1 MPGVVGLVVNPA
13 SGKDI
18 RRLVASASVFDN
30 REKLSIVR
38 RAVLGAMAA
47 GIERFVYM
55 PDCHGIVSAAVE
67 DLGERATFERLPSP
81 VTDSALDTTRAAERM
96 RELDVG
102 CVITL
107 GGDGTNRAFVLG
119 WQEAPL
125 VAISTGT
132 NNVFPEMVEGT
143 IAGAAAGLVASGA
156 VSLTEATRQVK
167 TIHVTVEGERDELA
181 LIDAVLLDEA
191 FVGARAIWSPARLK
205 TLVLARA
212 EPAVVGMSAI
222 GGLLHPLPDHVDGGL
237 VVEVGP
243 GGEVVTA
250 PIAPGL
256 YAEVPVSAF
265 REVGPGEIV
274 EVCGPGV
281 LALDGERE
289 RRLKPGQS
297 ARLTVRR
304 DGPLVVDIQAV
315 LRLAA
320 TRGQFRTTWN
330 EGTHGN

>member
-47 GIERFVYM
+47 GIDRFVYM

-67 DLGERATFERLPSP
+67 DLVEDAVFERLPSP
-81 VTDSALDTTRAAERM
+81 VTDSALDTTRAADRM
-96 RELDVG
+96 RESGVG

-107 GGDGTNRAFVLG
+107 GGDGTNRAFAMG
-119 WQEAPL
+119 WRDPPL

-156 VSLTEATRQVK
+156 VRSGEASRQVK
-167 TIHVTVEGERDELA
+167 TVHVSVDGEKDDLA

-191 FVGARAIWSPARLK
+191 FVGARAIWSPVRLK

-222 GGLLHPLPDHVDGGL
+222 GGLLHPLPDSVDGGL
-237 VVEVGP
+237 VVEAGP
-243 GGEVVTA
+243 GGHVVTA

-256 YAEVPVSAF
+256 YTEVPVRTF
-265 REVGPGEIV
+265 RQVGLGETV
-274 EVCGPGV
+274 GVCGPGV

-297 ARLTVRR
+297 AGLTVRR
-304 DGPLVVDIQAV
+304 DGPLVVDVQLV
-315 LRLAA
+315 LKLAA
-320 TRGQFRTTWN
+320 ARGLFRTAWS
-330 EGTHGN
+330 EGINGN

>member
-1 MPGVVGLVVNPA
+1 MPGVIGVVVNPA

-47 GIERFVYM
+47 GVERFVYM
-55 PDCHGIVSAAVE
+55 PDVHAIVGSAVA
-67 DLGERATFERLPSP
+67 DLRDDADFEPLPSP
-81 VTDSALDTTRAAERM
+81 STDSALDTTRAAERM

-107 GGDGTNRAFVLG
+107 GGDGTNRAFALG
-119 WQEAPL
+119 WQDAPL

-132 NNVFPEMVEGT
+132 NNVFPQMVEGT
-143 IAGAAAGLVASGA
+143 VAGAAAGLVASGK
-156 VSLTEATRQVK
+156 VRLREASRQVK
-167 TIHVTVEGERDELA
+167 AVHVVVEGEKDDLA
-181 LIDAVLLDEA
+181 LIDAVFLDEA

-222 GGLLHPLPDHVDGGL
+222 GGLLQPVPDCADAGL
-237 VVEVGP
+237 LVEAGP
-243 GGEVVTA
+243 GGHAVTA

-256 YAEVPVSAF
+256 YAPVHVRTF
-265 REVGPGEIV
+265 RQIDLGETV
-274 EVCGPGV
+274 EVRGPGV

-289 RRLKPGQS
+289 RPIKPGQV

-304 DGPLVVDIQAV
+304 DGPIVVDVPAV
-315 LRLAA
+315 MHRAA
-320 TRGQFRTTWN
+320 TRGFFRTTPS
-330 EGTHGN
+330 EALDGD

>member
-47 GIERFVYM
+47 GIDQFVYM

-67 DLGERATFERLPSP
+67 DLGERAMFERLPSP
-81 VTDSALDTTRAAERM
+81 VTDSALDTTRAAELM
-96 RELDVG
+96 RDLDVG

-107 GGDGTNRAFVLG
+107 GGDGTNRAFAMG
-119 WQEAPL
+119 WRNARL
-125 VAISTGT
+125 VALSTGT
-132 NNVFPEMVEGT
+132 NNVFPEMIEGT
-143 IAGAAAGLVASGA
+143 IAGAAAGLTASGA
-156 VSLTEATRQVK
+156 VSLSEAARQVK
-167 TIHVTVEGERDELA
+167 TVHVTVDGEKDDLA

-222 GGLLHPLPDHVDGGL
+222 GGLLHPLPDSADAGL
-237 VVEVGP
+237 VVEAGP

-256 YAEVPVSAF
+256 YADVPVRDF
-265 REVGPGEIV
+265 RQVGLGETV

-289 RRLKPGQS
+289 RRLKTGQR

-304 DGPLVVDIQAV
+304 DGPLVVDVQSV

-320 TRGQFRTTWN
+320 TRGQFRTTWS
-330 EGTHGN
+330 EATHGC

>member
-1 MPGVVGLVVNPA
+1 VPHVIGLVVNPA

-47 GIERFVYM
+47 GIDRFVYM

-67 DLGERATFERLPSP
+67 DLGEDAVFERLPSP

-107 GGDGTNRAFVLG
+107 GGDGTNRAFALG

-132 NNVFPEMVEGT
+132 NNVFPQMIEGT
-143 IAGAAAGLVASGA
+143 VAGAAAGLIGSGKVNLREAS
-156 VSLTEATRQVK
+156 RQAKVV
-167 TIHVTVEGERDELA
+167 HLRVDGEKDDLA

-191 FVGARAIWSPARLK
+191 FVGARAIWSPARMK
-205 TLVLARA
+205 TMVLARA
-212 EPAVVGMSAI
+212 EPAVVGMSSI
-222 GGLLHPLPDHVDGGL
+222 GGLLHPLPDCADAGL
-237 VVEVGP
+237 TVEAGP
-243 GGEVVTA
+243 GGQEVTA

-256 YAEVPVSAF
+256 YTSVRVKAF
-265 REVGPGEIV
+265 RRLELGEPV
-274 EVCGPGV
+274 HLSGPGV

-289 RRLKPGQS
+289 RRLKPGQ
-297 ARLTVRR
+297 AVTLTVCR
-304 DGPLVVDIQAV
+304 DGPMVVDVPLV
-315 LRLAA
+315 LNLAA
-320 TRGQFRTTWN
+320 SRGLFRTAQS
-330 EGTHGN
+330 EAIDGD

>member
-38 RAVLGAMAA
+38 RAVLGAIAA
-47 GIERFVYM
+47 GIDRFVYM
-55 PDCHGIVSAAVE
+55 HDCHGIVSAAIEGIGE
-67 DLGERATFERLPSP
+67 DAQFERLPSP

-107 GGDGTNRAFVLG
+107 GGDGTNRAFALG
-119 WQEAPL
+119 WRDPPL

-132 NNVFPEMVEGT
+132 NNVFPQMVEGT
-143 IAGAAAGLVASGA
+143 IAGAAAGLVACGA
-156 VSLTEATRQVK
+156 VPLSEAAMQAK
-167 TIHVTVEGERDELA
+167 TVQVTVDGEKDDLA

-222 GGLLHPLPDHVDGGL
+222 GGLLHPVPDSAAAGL
-237 VVEVGP
+237 VVEAGP

-256 YAEVPVSAF
+256 YTEVQVRAF
-265 REVGPGEIV
+265 RQVGLGETV
-274 EVCGPGV
+274 DVCGPGV

-289 RRLKPGQS
+289 RRLKPGQV
-297 ARLTVRR
+297 ARTTIRR
-304 DGPLVVDIQAV
+304 DGPRVVDVQLV
-315 LRLAA
+315 MRLAA
-320 TRGQFRTTWN
+320 ARGLFRSAWS
-330 EGTHGN
+330 EAIDGN

>member
-1 MPGVVGLVVNPA
+1 MPGAVGLVVNPA

-38 RAVLGAMAA
+38 RAILGAIAA
-47 GIERFVYM
+47 GVDRFIYM
-55 PDCHGIVSAAVE
+55 PDWHAIVASAIAELRE
-67 DLGERATFERLPSP
+67 DSEFEPLPVPS
-81 VTDSALDTTRAAERM
+81 TDSALDTTRAAERM
-96 RELDVG
+96 RELGVG

-107 GGDGTNRAFVLG
+107 GGDGTNRAFALG
-119 WQEAPL
+119 WQDAPL

-132 NNVFPEMVEGT
+132 NNVFPQMVEGT
-143 IAGAAAGLVASGA
+143 VAGAAAGLVASGK
-156 VSLTEATRQVK
+156 VPLREASRQVK
-167 TIHVTVEGERDELA
+167 VVHVGIEGEKDDLA

-222 GGLLHPLPDHVDGGL
+222 GGLLHPVPDCADAGL
-237 VVEVGP
+237 VVEAGQ
-243 GGEVVTA
+243 GGQEVMA

-256 YAEVPVSAF
+256 YAPVHVRTF
-265 REVGPGEIV
+265 RQIGLGETV
-274 EVCGPGV
+274 EVRGPGV

-289 RRLKPGQS
+289 RRIKPGQ
-297 ARLTVRR
+297 AVKLTVRR
-304 DGPLVVDIQAV
+304 NGPIVVDVPAV
-315 LRLAA
+315 MHRAA
-320 TRGQFRTTWN
+320 TRGFFRSAQS
-330 EGTHGN
+330 EALDGD